1 MTSYASEKDYLLDQ
15 IESNKEA
22 IEFIEHEL
30 EKVLTEMP
38 EDHAGTKEKI
48 VSVYTR
54 GIEYLK
60 RDNRQ
65 IKKKIVCTDP
75 ILESMRN
82 KGIKLTQEAY
92 LGLAYP
98 EGMNSEAKA
107 TLPEE
112 FYSLPKK

>member
-22 IEFIEHEL
+22 IEFVEEEL

-60 RDNRQ
+60 RD
-65 IKKKIVCTDP
+65 IKKKY
-75 ILESMRN
+75 N
-82 KGIKLTQEAY
+82 KVKPLTY
-92 LGLAYP
+92 LDSEDMMLGEMHRLLQKGLKKK
-98 EGMNSEAKA
+98 NNKNKK
-107 TLPEE
+107 TL
-112 FYSLPKK
+112 

>member
-1 MTSYASEKDYLLDQ
+1 MTSYGSERDYLLDQ

-22 IEFIEHEL
+22 IEFIEEEL

-65 IKKKIVCTDP
+65 KFKKVKPPTYMEAEDMMLDEINRL
-75 ILESMRN
+75 LEEGLKN
-82 KGIKLTQEAY
+82 KNKE
-92 LGLAYP
+92 
-98 EGMNSEAKA
+98 
-107 TLPEE
+107 
-112 FYSLPKK
+112 KK

>member
-22 IEFIEHEL
+22 IEFIEEEL

-38 EDHAGTKEKI
+38 EDHSGTKEKI

-60 RDNRQ
+60 RDIRQ
-65 IKKKIVCTDP
+65 KFNKVQPLTYLETEDFYLDEILERLRDLKKK
-75 ILESMRN
+75 N
-82 KGIKLTQEAY
+82 K
-92 LGLAYP
+92 
-98 EGMNSEAKA
+98 
-107 TLPEE
+107 EE
-112 FYSLPKK
+112 K

>member
-22 IEFIEHEL
+22 IEFVEEEL

-65 IKKKIVCTDP
+65 KEDKVKALKCGEPGDRYRYEMLEGLPVIEKSEEKK
-75 ILESMRN
+75 
-82 KGIKLTQEAY
+82 
-92 LGLAYP
+92 
-98 EGMNSEAKA
+98 
-107 TLPEE
+107 
-112 FYSLPKK
+112 